1 MDEAR
6 RDVEAGLRVPEET
19 LRDGEETLR
28 APDEVLREAV
38 PREDV
43 LREAVLREDVL
54 PDEERPRE
62 DAPLFELVLPLLLI
76 HLKYS
81 IMDMGFHCQFV
92 NERIKCMAQKIK
104 RRYIRD

>member
-1 MDEAR
+1 MWRSKMPALFML
-6 RDVEAGLRVPEET
+6 VELIERGRMAG
-19 LRDGEETLR
+19 
-28 APDEVLREAV
+28 A
-38 PREDV
+38 DV
-43 LREAVLREDVL
+43 LAVTMEAFGFEDEDVL

>member
-38 PREDV
+38 P
-43 LREAVLREDVL
+43 REDVL

-104 RRYIRD
+104 RRYIRDQKHIIWRGR